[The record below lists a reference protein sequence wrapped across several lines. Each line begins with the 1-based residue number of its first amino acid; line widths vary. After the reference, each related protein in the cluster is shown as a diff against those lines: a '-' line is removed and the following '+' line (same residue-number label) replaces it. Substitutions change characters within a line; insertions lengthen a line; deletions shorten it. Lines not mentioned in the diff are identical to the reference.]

1 MGNQCVAKQL
11 PPIFLLWFLYPLL
24 QEGSSS
30 GCPVPSVAAADPGPC
45 MTLSSSCC
53 SPELHSM
60 AQRGTAHWT
69 QLGTILL
76 LHMGTGMCQVL
87 WVHQEFLGTKQKLIN
102 V

>member
-69 QLGTILL
+69 QLGTILFPA
-76 LHMGTGMCQVL
+76 HGHWDVPSAVGTPGVSR
-87 WVHQEFLGTKQKLIN
+87 H
-102 V
+102 

>member
-1 MGNQCVAKQL
+1 
-11 PPIFLLWFLYPLL
+11 
-24 QEGSSS
+24 
-30 GCPVPSVAAADPGPC
+30 
-45 MTLSSSCC
+45 
-53 SPELHSM
+53 M